1 MNDLIKYIS
10 EITNEIANISVG
22 LQSINYNAK
31 ELEYAIQKLKEAI
44 FWLTFIEEDLEGE
57 DNE

>member
-10 EITNEIANISVG
+10 EITNEIDNISVG